1 MSLERAKAYLKE
13 YKMEDQIREFPVSS
27 ATVELAAEALHT
39 EAGRIAKT
47 LSFLVDGDGRTAG
60 ADCFHKERI
69 CYFGTGCLRAGR

>member
-39 EAGRIAKT
+39 EAGADCKDPVF
-47 LSFLVDGDGRTAG
+47 SGGRRGG
-60 ADCFHKERI
+60 ADRVC
-69 CYFGTGCLRAGR
+69 GRCPD